1 MNRRLHQF
9 LELEELSPA
18 RFADMMGIQR
28 SGISHILSGRNKPSF
43 DFIQKMLLKFPNL
56 NADWLLLGK
65 GKPYKENSGGF
76 EKKTAS
82 LPEID
87 LFNTAESI
95 SKTIENKESNHLFE
109 EEQPSE
115 NRLNEIIPD
124 TVAQKN
130 NYEVQNRSFETKNE
144 FTEEKNTKTIER
156 ITVFYNDGTYEEK
169 F

>member
-76 EKKTAS
+76 EKKTNFTT
-82 LPEID
+82 EID
-87 LFNTAESI
+87 LFNTIVSDP
-95 SKTIENKESNHLFE
+95 KVIENQNPNPSFE
-109 EEQPSE
+109 EKQPSE
-115 NRLNEIIPD
+115 NRLNEINPD
-124 TVAQKN
+124 LSAQKSS
-130 NYEVQNRSFETKNE
+130 YDVQNNSVETKNE
-144 FTEEKNTKTIER
+144 FPEEKNTKMIER